1 MRSRPSKP
9 VRQRVWSVG
18 RFLVLVAG
26 LTATF
31 GIFFL
36 AALGVTTRTREVQVP
51 DLKGKSVAEAKAMIS
66 DLGLTPRIDDVR
78 RPDRS
83 VPADHV
89 LSQDPGAGTVLRRQ
103 RPVRIRLSEG
113 LRAPALPVVTDL
125 PERTA
130 EVTLAAAQ
138 IAIGGRAEI
147 RSTRYLTGQVVA
159 QDPGAGQRAA
169 TVTLL
174 VNRGDPSVSVIVP
187 DLIGSLGIRA
197 VEILRT
203 QGFRVAVTAEVPY
216 PGLPPGVVV
225 KQAPQAGFR
234 ILPSDTLML
243 EVSR

>member
-1 MRSRPSKP
+1 MRSRPGKP

-18 RFLVLVAG
+18 RFLVLLAG

-51 DLKGKSVAEAKAMIS
+51 DLKGKSVAEAKATIG
-66 DLGLTPRIDDVR
+66 DLGLTLRIDDVR

-89 LSQDPGAGTVLRRQ
+89 LSQDPSPGTVLRRQ
-103 RPVRIRLSEG
+103 RPVKIRVSEG
-113 LRAPALPVVTDL
+113 LREPALPVVTDL

-138 IAIGGRAEI
+138 VAIGRRAEI
-147 RSTRYLTGQVVA
+147 RSTQYVSGQVVA

-225 KQAPQAGFR
+225 RQTPQAGFR
-234 ILPSDTLML
+234 ILPSETLML

>member
-1 MRSRPSKP
+1 MRSRPGKP

-18 RFLVLVAG
+18 RFLVLLAG

-36 AALGVTTRTREVQVP
+36 AALRVTTRTREVQVP
-51 DLKGKSVAEAKAMIS
+51 DLKGKSVAEAKTMTG
-66 DLGLTPRIDDVR
+66 DLGLTLRIDDVR

-89 LSQDPGAGTVLRRQ
+89 LSQEPSAGTVWRRQ

-113 LRAPALPVVTDL
+113 LREPALPVVTDL

-138 IAIGGRAEI
+138 VTIGGRAEI
-147 RSTRYLTGQVVA
+147 RSTKYLSGQVVA
-159 QDPGAGQRAA
+159 QDPSAGQRAA
-169 TVTLL
+169 KVTLL

-187 DLIGSLGIRA
+187 DLIGSLAIRA

-225 KQAPQAGFR
+225 KQTPQAGFR